1 MLTKKPK
8 PSPSY
13 FTLFALLLCLAGAE
27 QTLARPTL
35 AVLNFD
41 NNSFIGGEQYE
52 ALRGGLAAMVISDL
66 GQRAQGIQV
75 VERTQMKSLLQQIAM
90 TQAMTTDESK
100 LQAGQLLGAEF
111 LAFGSFMVLND
122 QIRIDLR
129 VVQVATGQLMTA
141 TSVQGSSQ
149 DFFGLVP
156 MLSNEIGRS
165 LNVSLGYSAQYQLP
179 LEASVILAQYIDAM
193 DFGDVQSKSDLAAA
207 CVRVAS
213 QCQGVIAGLK

>member
-1 MLTKKPK
+1 MVRLVFPLVFITVLVSFCIP
-8 PSPSY
+8 
-13 FTLFALLLCLAGAE
+13 ALG
-27 QTLARPTL
+27 RPTL

-66 GQRAQGIQV
+66 GQRALGIQV

-141 TSVQGSSQ
+141 TSVQGFSQ
-149 DFFGLVP
+149 DFFGLIP

-165 LNVSLGYSAQYQLP
+165 LNVSLGYAAQHQLP
-179 LEASVILAQYIDAM
+179 LEASVLLAQYIDAM
-193 DFGDVQSKSDLAAA
+193 DFGDVQSMNNLAAA
-207 CVRVAS
+207 CSRVS
-213 QCQGVIAGLK
+213 PQCQSVIAGLR

>member
-13 FTLFALLLCLAGAE
+13 FALFALLLCLAGAE

-66 GQRAQGIQV
+66 GQRALGIQV

-141 TSVQGSSQ
+141 TSVQGFSQ

-165 LNVSLGYSAQYQLP
+165 LNVSLGYAAQHQLP
-179 LEASVILAQYIDAM
+179 LEASVLLAQYIDAM
-193 DFGDVQSKSDLAAA
+193 DFGDAQSMNNLAAA
-207 CVRVAS
+207 CVRVAP
-213 QCQGVIAGLK
+213 QCQGVIAGLR